1 MAISTRHL
9 HRRNLREGGEG
20 PTSPTGTETEAEAR
34 SPTSPNHQSPVQ
46 ESTAV
51 LDGLSNGGSK
61 LASFLFVGDEGDNND
76 LKRMG
81 EWDAQWYALA
91 LEPTAIRN
99 ERIIMLFEAYAIF
112 GALFMSAGELVGV

>member
-1 MAISTRHL
+1 MEAPNC
-9 HRRNLREGGEG
+9 HR
-20 PTSPTGTETEAEAR
+20 
-34 SPTSPNHQSPVQ
+34 
-46 ESTAV
+46 
-51 LDGLSNGGSK
+51 
-61 LASFLFVGDEGDNND
+61 SFFVGDEGDNND

-112 GALFMSAGELVGV
+112 GALFIERR